1 MNPQPKAP
9 SASPRIV
16 RGQQHRAEA
25 LELRRAGHTYAA
37 IGEQLGLSKTMAFK
51 LVRQGMEE
59 GRIAIGEAADQL
71 RAEELSRLDG
81 MLSAVWPKAAKGDLA
96 AVDRVLKIGERRARL
111 LGLDAPSQHAAT
123 DPQGNP
129 AGPTE
134 IRLVP
139 GLDVSKLSDAAL
151 AELAQ
156 QLPPA
161 DLLRR

>member
-1 MNPQPKAP
+1 VT
-9 SASPRIV
+9 ASRTAPRIV
-16 RGQQHRAEA
+16 RGLQHRAQA

-37 IGEQLGLSKTMAFK
+37 IGEQLGLSKAMAFK

-59 GRIAIGEAADQL
+59 GRIAIGKAADQL

-81 MLSAVWPKAAKGDLA
+81 MLEAVWPKASKGELA

-134 IRLVP
+134 VRLVP
-139 GLDVSKLSDAAL
+139 GLDVSKLSDATL
-151 AELAQ
+151 AELVM
-156 QLPPA
+156 QLGPPEA
-161 DLLRR
+161 FRA